1 MDRSVLGEGLVVLTL
16 QMAFIINIILLV
28 IGPIAVI
35 VLAFF
40 ATRANKLYWTW
51 HGWVRFP
58 AAVIVSV
65 ALDGVLVFGFAKV
78 NPFVRGRAYFRLL

>member
-1 MDRSVLGEGLVVLTL
+1 MLGEGLVVLTL
-16 QMAFIINIILLV
+16 RMTFIINILFLV
-28 IGPIAVI
+28 VGPIAAI
-35 VLAFF
+35 VLGFF

-58 AAVIVSV
+58 AAVIVSI

-78 NPFVRGRAYFRLL
+78 NPFVRARAYFHLL